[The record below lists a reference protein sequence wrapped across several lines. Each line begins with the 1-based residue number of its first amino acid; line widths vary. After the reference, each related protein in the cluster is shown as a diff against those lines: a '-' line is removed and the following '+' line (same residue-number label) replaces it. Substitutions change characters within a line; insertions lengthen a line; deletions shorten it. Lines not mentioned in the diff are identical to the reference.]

1 MHFRFFILPFLAL
14 LSIPSFS
21 FAQPVISNP
30 DVLNAADKT
39 QNALEHALSV
49 TPPQR
54 KAAGKALAQNPENL
68 KLIDAWI
75 QETSIDHP
83 DNLKLKD
90 LLLAMPI
97 SVSGPR
103 LAELAKKSADPAIQA
118 SWERWLSQYP
128 EVHASVL
135 VAWLKNARSNPDQFV
150 SLLTRY
156 SALNSA
162 DALHIWVQLRANHPV
177 SELQKAADF
186 GYTRKGCSHSI
197 VKSLIAD
204 EFEGEIAMLRLLTA
218 LVSCSDAHE
227 TSRSLADT
235 LAPKISSLLSHKLP
249 SRRIVGLDVAGA
261 IQLKQP
267 EIEAIAVQIFSDAQN
282 TTERAHALRTLQR
295 LGAKGQAQR
304 LTDALLKGDETLRL
318 EAANLLAASPEH
330 GVDIAM
336 IQTAFKQEKWPDTQ
350 FALYSA
356 LAQSMPDGIEKS
368 QFQKQILFDAS
379 RSEALRELAL
389 QHLTISDKHAV
400 SLDDMAKLT
409 TDGASVN
416 LIASTAEHIYATQ
429 LSARPTLRNWIIA
442 QLPFERRIL
451 ATFIAFLRVDMHAD
465 DASALDSVRII
476 CEKAPEQDNLLQ
488 PCIFYLSEHAQ
499 SEADKTLLQTLQ
511 KRRQQFDAMMNFDF

>member
-1 MHFRFFILPFLAL
+1 MYFRLLALSFLAFL
-14 LSIPSFS
+14 CVPGIS
-21 FAQPVISNP
+21 FAEPGISNSG
-30 DVLNAADKT
+30 VLNVTEETK
-39 QNALEHALSV
+39 NALEQALSV

-54 KAAGKALAQNPENL
+54 RAAGKALAQNPDNF

-75 QETSIDHP
+75 EATSIDHP

-97 SVSGPR
+97 SLSGPR
-103 LAELAKKSADPAIQA
+103 LAELAKKSADPAVQA

-186 GYTRKGCSHSI
+186 GYKFEGCADSI
-197 VKSLIAD
+197 AKSLISD

-218 LVSCSDAHE
+218 LVSCSDAQE
-227 TSRSLADT
+227 TSRSLAEA
-235 LAPKISSLLSHKLP
+235 LVPKISLLLSHKLP

-267 EIEAIAVQIFSDAQN
+267 EIEDIAIHIFSDAQN
-282 TTERAHALRTLQR
+282 TTERAHALRALQH
-295 LGAKGQAQR
+295 LGSRDQAQR
-304 LTDALLKGDETLRL
+304 LAEALTKGDETLRL
-318 EAANLLAASPEH
+318 EAANLLAASSGH

-389 QHLTISDKHAV
+389 QHLTAANKHAV

-416 LIASTAEHIYATQ
+416 LIASTAEHIYATEE
-429 LSARPTLRNWIIA
+429 SARPTLRNWLIA

-451 ATFIAFLRVDMHAD
+451 ATFITFLRVDIHAN
-465 DASALDSVRII
+465 DASALDSVRTI

-499 SEADKTLLQTLQ
+499 SEADKNLLQTLQ